1 MASSTTAA
9 KTIEALRLLFA
20 SYGVPNQL
28 VFDNGPQF
36 VSKDFA
42 EFMAGNAV
50 MHIRVAPYHPA
61 SNGLAEWFVQ
71 TFKKAMSA
79 ERNDGASLS
88 QKLCHFLLT

>member
-1 MASSTTAA
+1 MASSTTTA

-28 VFDNGPQF
+28 VSDNGPQF

-50 MHIRVAPYHPA
+50 KHICVAPYHPFHPA
-61 SNGLAEWFVQ
+61 SNGLAEQFV
-71 TFKKAMSA
+71 
-79 ERNDGASLS
+79 
-88 QKLCHFLLT
+88 